1 MTNLLTII
9 VVLFF
14 VCPYLW
20 VLLIAKT
27 SREVFYAGLCG
38 VVRRDRFWWRA
49 AADFWDRL

>member
-9 VVLFF
+9 VVLLFAALIYGF
-14 VCPYLW
+14 YLLQKRH
-20 VLLIAKT
+20 VKFST
-27 SREVFYAGLCG
+27 RVCG